1 MKHKTIET
9 TEYIC
14 NLVKVGGNSCIDC
27 LSTKLNFRF
36 DETREIVE
44 LLHKHGYDV
53 LTKNDQEFEEKLDS
67 YNRVLEL
74 QSKKNV
80 QSSYTKYELEELCVC
95 GDYMFVEN
103 DYNLPSKEVDI
114 KDARG
119 GKREGAGRKSKHKNL
134 MHTETTTIRVPKL
147 YKKDIKELIDFIIEN
162 PGIKDALFNAQFFG
176 TSNEEKEKSS
186 KLVWELY
193 NKIPSFSSREY

>member
-1 MKHKTIET
+1 MRFLAYFVYFLYLCTIINEYVTQSKYKNMKHKTIET

-74 QSKKNV
+74 QSKKN
-80 QSSYTKYELEELCVC
+80 
-95 GDYMFVEN
+95 G
-103 DYNLPSKEVDI
+103 
-114 KDARG
+114 
-119 GKREGAGRKSKHKNL
+119 
-134 MHTETTTIRVPKL
+134 
-147 YKKDIKELIDFIIEN
+147 
-162 PGIKDALFNAQFFG
+162 
-176 TSNEEKEKSS
+176 
-186 KLVWELY
+186 
-193 NKIPSFSSREY
+193 

>member
-1 MKHKTIET
+1 MCRVFIHKTP
-9 TEYIC
+9 
-14 NLVKVGGNSCIDC
+14 S
-27 LSTKLNFRF
+27 FF
-36 DETREIVE
+36 DETREFVE

-74 QSKKNV
+74 QAKK
-80 QSSYTKYELEELCVC
+80 SGLTSYTKYELEELCVC

-134 MHTETTTIRVPKL
+134 EYSETTTIRVPKFF
-147 YKKDIKELIDFIIEN
+147 KKDIKELIDFIIEN
-162 PGIKDALFNAQFFG
+162 PA
-176 TSNEEKEKSS
+176 SNMLYLMHVSL
-186 KLVWELY
+186 KLVMKNRKRIQNWY
-193 NKIPSFSSREY
+193 GNSTTKFRISHQKKNRKIYIIKL